1 MKTVEEEVEKYKRSE
16 YQPLIPLP
24 EFRRSGRAPADMHH
38 LILLNKESLEEEGVI
53 VRYGNRWLV
62 SEPELYR
69 WLRVYGKNAGHLWDH
84 LLRNPIQHGGIHP
97 RILPFP

>member
-1 MKTVEEEVEKYKRSE
+1 MKINDKNSKTYSAPE

-24 EFRRSGRAPADMHH
+24 EFRRSGRAPVDMHH
-38 LILLNKESLEEEGVI
+38 LILFNKASLEKEGVI

-69 WLRVYGKNAGHLWDH
+69 WLRIYGKDAG
-84 LLRNPIQHGGIHP
+84 RMI
-97 RILPFP
+97 

>member
-1 MKTVEEEVEKYKRSE
+1 MNINDKNSKTYSAPE

-24 EFRRSGRAPADMHH
+24 EFRRSGRAPVDMHH
-38 LILLNKESLEEEGVI
+38 LILFNKVSLEKEGVI

-69 WLRVYGKNAGHLWDH
+69 WLRIYGKDEG
-84 LLRNPIQHGGIHP
+84 RMI
-97 RILPFP
+97 

>member
-24 EFRRSGRAPADMHH
+24 EFRRSGRAPVDMHH
-38 LILLNKESLEEEGVI
+38 LILFNKESLEEEGVI

-62 SEPELYR
+62 NEPELYR
-69 WLRVYGKNAGHLWDH
+69 WLRVYGKDAG
-84 LLRNPIQHGGIHP
+84 RMI
-97 RILPFP
+97 

>member
-1 MKTVEEEVEKYKRSE
+1 MNINDKNSKTYLAPE

-24 EFRRSGRAPADMHH
+24 EFRRSGRAPVDMHH
-38 LILLNKESLEEEGVI
+38 LILFNKVSLEKEVVI

-69 WLRVYGKNAGHLWDH
+69 WLRIYGKDAG
-84 LLRNPIQHGGIHP
+84 RMI
-97 RILPFP
+97 

>member
-24 EFRRSGRAPADMHH
+24 EFRRSGRAPEDMHH
-38 LILLNKESLEEEGVI
+38 LILFNKESLEEEGVI

-69 WLRVYGKNAGHLWDH
+69 WLRVYGKDAG
-84 LLRNPIQHGGIHP
+84 RMI
-97 RILPFP
+97 

>member
-1 MKTVEEEVEKYKRSE
+1 MELKDETHKNYSAPE

-24 EFRRSGRAPADMHH
+24 EFMRSGRAPVEMHH
-38 LILLNKESLEEEGVI
+38 LILFNKESLVKEGII

-69 WLRVYGKNAGHLWDH
+69 WLRIYGKDAG
-84 LLRNPIQHGGIHP
+84 RMI
-97 RILPFP
+97 

>member
-1 MKTVEEEVEKYKRSE
+1 MELKDETHKNYSAPE

-24 EFRRSGRAPADMHH
+24 EFMRSGRAPVEMHH
-38 LILLNKESLEEEGVI
+38 LILFNKESLEKEGVI

-69 WLRVYGKNAGHLWDH
+69 WLRIYGKDAG
-84 LLRNPIQHGGIHP
+84 RMI
-97 RILPFP
+97 

>member
-1 MKTVEEEVEKYKRSE
+1 MNINEKNSKTYSAPE

-24 EFRRSGRAPADMHH
+24 EFRRSGRAPVDMHH
-38 LILLNKESLEEEGVI
+38 LILFSKVSLEKEGVI

-69 WLRVYGKNAGHLWDH
+69 WLRIYGKDVG
-84 LLRNPIQHGGIHP
+84 RMI
-97 RILPFP
+97 

>member
-1 MKTVEEEVEKYKRSE
+1 MNINDKDSKTYSAPE

-24 EFRRSGRAPADMHH
+24 EFRRSGRAPVDMHH
-38 LILLNKESLEEEGVI
+38 LILFNKASLENEGVI

-69 WLRVYGKNAGHLWDH
+69 WLRIYGKDAG
-84 LLRNPIQHGGIHP
+84 RMI
-97 RILPFP
+97 

>member
-1 MKTVEEEVEKYKRSE
+1 MNINDKNSKPYSAPE

-24 EFRRSGRAPADMHH
+24 EFRRSGRAPVDMHH
-38 LILLNKESLEEEGVI
+38 LILFNKVSLEKEGVI

-69 WLRVYGKNAGHLWDH
+69 WLRIYGKDAG
-84 LLRNPIQHGGIHP
+84 RMI
-97 RILPFP
+97 

>member
-1 MKTVEEEVEKYKRSE
+1 MKAVEEETDKYKRSE

-24 EFRRSGRAPADMHH
+24 EFRRSGRAPVDMHH
-38 LILLNKESLEEEGVI
+38 LILFNKESLEEEGVI

-69 WLRVYGKNAGHLWDH
+69 WLRSLWERCRTDD
-84 LLRNPIQHGGIHP
+84 LAMSFIEE
-97 RILPFP
+97 